1 MRSVGLRHHIEIVSA
16 DLVAGSRACRN
27 GVAGDRGHGLRQ
39 KALLDSAGSIEI
51 LGETGVVQVA
61 LVVDSVLDGNRGLED
76 KTFEEVSFI
85 ET

>member
-1 MRSVGLRHHIEIVSA
+1 
-16 DLVAGSRACRN
+16 
-27 GVAGDRGHGLRQ
+27 
-39 KALLDSAGSIEI
+39 LLDSAGSIEI

-61 LVVDSVLDGNRGLED
+61 LVVDSILDGNRGLED